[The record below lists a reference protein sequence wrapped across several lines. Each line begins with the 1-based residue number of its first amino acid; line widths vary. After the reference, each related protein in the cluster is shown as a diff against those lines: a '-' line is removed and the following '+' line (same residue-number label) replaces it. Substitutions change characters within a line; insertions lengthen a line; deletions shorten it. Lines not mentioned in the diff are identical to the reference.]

1 MEWDAWRNNQGI
13 GISLSSNQER
23 SESYNRQVFFI
34 EESISVVL
42 VGNMLDNRLARSA
55 VSVLASRE
63 DFSVKSLI
71 KKLRITRRKLPKSST
86 VRTL

>member
-23 SESYNRQVFFI
+23 SESYNRQGFFI